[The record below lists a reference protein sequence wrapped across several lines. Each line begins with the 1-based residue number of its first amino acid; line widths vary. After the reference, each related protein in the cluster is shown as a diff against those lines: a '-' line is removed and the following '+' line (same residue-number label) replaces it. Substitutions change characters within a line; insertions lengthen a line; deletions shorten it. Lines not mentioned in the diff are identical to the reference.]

1 MTEEKSCVERHRI
14 YATEAAVEGVS
25 EQLESLK
32 NTFTTIERDVR
43 EDLNKFVSSIQGVI
57 VRMEERDRRA
67 NEIMLDNRA
76 TFERLGRLLTDHAER
91 LVEIEVKVSRIDTL
105 EKIVY
110 ALLAGVGGLFIWM
123 LQKLLT

>member
-67 NEIMLDNRA
+67 NEIMLDNRS